1 MAKKSQAVTV
11 LEGRLNLLKTG
22 EEKARREFETAM
34 AQRATV
40 EDLLESIRKASAG
53 AKGGKSKERQA
64 RMRQAVVK
72 NFNNQAAEAAARVNK
87 AKVLV
92 DAAKTEE
99 AKAVD
104 LRQG

>member
-1 MAKKSQAVTV
+1 MAKKSQAVAV

-53 AKGGKSKERQA
+53 AKGGKSKA
-64 RMRQAVVK
+64 KGSKGSVARQAVVES
-72 NFNNQAAEAAARVNK
+72 FNKQAVTGDGEDR
-87 AKVLV
+87 
-92 DAAKTEE
+92 
-99 AKAVD
+99 
-104 LRQG
+104 